1 MTNILTAAK
10 SENLKSSKPERNN
23 SSGNKSGAET
33 AANFAIP
40 SSLTRR
46 ATGPRT
52 PQGKERSKF
61 NARKHGLFSEAVFLK
76 DESRTEYD
84 ALLDGLMENL
94 QPQGKLEIVL
104 VESLATLL
112 WRKRRLLQVE
122 TAEIEKA
129 QFLNLDL
136 ALQNRLDE
144 LEYAQLKG
152 ASDVK
157 LGRSNPLL
165 LIRNAIEILKM
176 HRMLYMADDSQH
188 QDAILRT
195 LKLIYG
201 YQDEGPQPYGWRQ
214 MSLLLS
220 KLSSSAEYPKQGKED
235 SEDPPD
241 VKQIVDKA
249 ICQEIMHL
257 AKLHDTAA
265 EVEALRRDHNLAG
278 ARVPCQEVSDRLIR
292 YEAHLSREFERTL
305 AQLERLQRMRLGQ
318 PVLPELEVR
327 HSMS

>member
-1 MTNILTAAK
+1 MTNTLTAAK

-23 SSGNKSGAET
+23 SSGNKSGAAT

-61 NARKHGLFSEAVFLK
+61 NARKHGLFSKAVLLQ

-84 ALLDGLMENL
+84 ALLNGLVENF

-104 VESLATLL
+104 VENLASLL

-144 LEYAQLKG
+144 LEYAQLKD
-152 ASDVK
+152 ASDAK
-157 LGRSNPLL
+157 PGHSNPLL
-165 LIRNAIEILKM
+165 LIRNAIEILNL
-176 HRMLYMADDSQH
+176 HRLLFMAGDSQDI
-188 QDAILRT
+188 DAT
-195 LKLIYG
+195 
-201 YQDEGPQPYGWRQ
+201 
-214 MSLLLS
+214 
-220 KLSSSAEYPKQGKED
+220 
-235 SEDPPD
+235 
-241 VKQIVDKA
+241 
-249 ICQEIMHL
+249 
-257 AKLHDTAA
+257 
-265 EVEALRRDHNLAG
+265 RR
-278 ARVPCQEVSDRLIR
+278 
-292 YEAHLSREFERTL
+292 
-305 AQLERLQRMRLGQ
+305 
-318 PVLPELEVR
+318 
-327 HSMS
+327 